1 VAASTYLKREIVQP
15 DITRDTPAVSV
26 LSDEIGA
33 IDPSSKSRK
42 YTFERIAVELP
53 GGTMD

>member
-1 VAASTYLKREIVQP
+1 MAASTYLKREIVQA